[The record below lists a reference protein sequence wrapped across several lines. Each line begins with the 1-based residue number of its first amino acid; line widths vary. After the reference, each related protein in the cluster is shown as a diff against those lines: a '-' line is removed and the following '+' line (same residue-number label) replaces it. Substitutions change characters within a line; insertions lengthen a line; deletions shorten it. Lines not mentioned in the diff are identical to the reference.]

1 MSILG
6 EFLPL
11 ERSAKQV
18 SLLAGLLTLQRPG
31 RLERTGG
38 ISVFCICNQVWT
50 APPSLPEPQVRDNRL
65 APQVPTVKVIYSTAS
80 LYLRPAEWPSTH
92 HELGGQ
98 PPAAS
103 ETSSALDGGPFPQPQ
118 RTINLV
124 RQRRKIGLQ
133 RTPFCLLL
141 ETFPNLVPPP
151 TSGDNSTKPVSLT
164 RRLSPKAESE
174 DGVEWWREE
183 PPP

>member
-103 ETSSALDGGPFPQPQ
+103 ETSSALDGGPLSSATADNQPCAPAEENRLAEDSLLSPPGNLPQPCSPA
-118 RTINLV
+118 NV
-124 RQRRKIGLQ
+124 RGQQ
-133 RTPFCLLL
+133 H
-141 ETFPNLVPPP
+141 
-151 TSGDNSTKPVSLT
+151 
-164 RRLSPKAESE
+164 
-174 DGVEWWREE
+174 
-183 PPP
+183 